1 MIFKKY
7 LKITALCFTF
17 ILCIFLTSCSSEKKF
32 SSADKSSENTLT
44 ILNSGK
50 YINPEILKYYEKET
64 GITIKYEE
72 YASPEEMYTK
82 YKSCLLYTSDAADE

>member
-17 ILCIFLTSCSSEKKF
+17 ILCIFLTSCSSESSEKKF

-50 YINPEILKYYEKET
+50 YINPEILKYYEK
-64 GITIKYEE
+64 
-72 YASPEEMYTK
+72 
-82 YKSCLLYTSDAADE
+82 